1 MINLPNNKVKNSYLN
16 KSFSI
21 RCRNRLL
28 IIDKPLVMGI
38 INLTPDSFY
47 DGGRYQQ
54 KDLVLGR
61 VEKLLGDGADII
73 DIGAT
78 SSKPGAT
85 DVSVIEEKKR
95 LYETLDLVRKT
106 FPELIISVDTFRAEI
121 AKEVVQNFEVD
132 MINDISAGQLDE
144 KMFETIAALQVP
156 YIMMHIK
163 GTPSNMQENPVYEN
177 LMHEIIL
184 YFSEKISQL
193 NALGVADILIDPGF
207 GFGKTLEYN
216 YELLAKLHEFK
227 IFEKPLLVGL
237 SRKSMIYKLLHNS
250 PDQALNGTS
259 VLNTFALMNGANIL
273 RVHDVKEA
281 KEVILLVEKVKESLF
296 GGY

>member
-1 MINLPNNKVKNSYLN
+1 
-16 KSFSI
+16 
-21 RCRNRLL
+21 
-28 IIDKPLVMGI
+28 MGI